1 MTVLSAL
8 PSECLFNVL
17 DYLLLSELCKIEGLN
32 KFFQDFMKINQ
43 QVIFFQSY
51 LYQHYFSSYRD
62 LSSSLMI
69 QHLKITSINEPRKFL
84 RAVAEVQAYY
94 SARDL
99 LSSIISVSS
108 VDRAPESPDNILKGP
123 SRCLTMIPAINKNP
137 HEITERELH
146 QAYYAQIVLCGCAQ
160 SSPCYWGSAPSPK
173 AEGIEFLT
181 FRLSSPVSLIQSF
194 SVTPYQAFW
203 HPQCPCY
210 GPQFVAIQ
218 FLLPS
223 NTATKDYSGNYLMC
237 KMNAERLLQG
247 FRNRDGD
254 ISKKVYYMSP
264 FYPMNNKATVH
275 KFQLP
280 EPVLCIGGIVRFIFS
295 GMHQRQTIEI
305 GEELHDDHYLC
316 ISHVSVD
323 GFALDGCMLEN
334 VTGESVGILFRANNG
349 SCSRKVDGNIESDED
364 EEEDGGLF
372 SRKGRIGKLFNKIF
386 S

>member
-1 MTVLSAL
+1 MTVLTAL

-17 DYLLLSELCKIEGLN
+17 DFLLLSELYKMEGLN

-43 QVIFFQSY
+43 QVIFFQNY
-51 LYQHYFSSYRD
+51 LYQHYFSSYHD

-84 RAVAEVQAYY
+84 
-94 SARDL
+94 
-99 LSSIISVSS
+99 
-108 VDRAPESPDNILKGP
+108 P
-123 SRCLTMIPAINKNP
+123 
-137 HEITERELH
+137 
-146 QAYYAQIVLCGCAQ
+146 
-160 SSPCYWGSAPSPK
+160 PSPQ

-181 FRLSSPVSLIQSF
+181 FKLSSPVSLIQSF

-210 GPQFVAIQ
+210 GPQYVAIQ

-247 FRNRDGD
+247 FRNRDRD
-254 ISKKVYYMSP
+254 ITKKVYYMSP

-323 GFALDGCMLEN
+323 GFAVDGCMLEN
-334 VTGESVGILFRANNG
+334 VTGESIGINFRANNG
-349 SCSRKVDGNIESDED
+349 SGLRKIDGNIDSDED
-364 EEEDGGLF
+364 EDGGLF